1 MAEEFPVIS
10 LDSDAAEAARL
21 LATHRLPG
29 LIVTDERG
37 KPVAILPGSQVV
49 RFLVPMYVQDDPSL
63 ARVVDES
70 LADRVADKL
79 AGTTV
84 RKLLPDR
91 APELPVVNAD
101 DTMLEIA
108 AVMARLRC
116 PLVAVVDGD
125 RVIGAITASRL
136 LELAFQPR

>member
-21 LATHRLPG
+21 LAKHRLPG

-37 KPVAILPGSQVV
+37 KPVTILPGSQVV
-49 RFLVPMYVQDDPSL
+49 RFLVPTYVQDDPSL

-70 LADRVADKL
+70 LADRAADKL
-79 AGTTV
+79 AGVTV
-84 RKLLPDR
+84 RKLLPHR
-91 APELPVVNAD
+91 LPELPVANAD
-101 DTMLEIA
+101 DTLLEIA

-125 RVIGAITASRL
+125 RIVGAITASRL
-136 LELAFQPR
+136 LELAFAK

>member
-10 LDSDAAEAARL
+10 LDADAAEAARL

-37 KPVAILPGSQVV
+37 RPVAILPGSQVV
-49 RFLVPMYVQDDPSL
+49 RFLVPKYVQDDPAL

-70 LADRVADKL
+70 LADRLADKL

-84 RKLLPDR
+84 RKLLPEPP
-91 APELPVVNAD
+91 PELPVVKAD
-101 DTMLEIA
+101 DTVLEIA
-108 AVMARLRC
+108 ALMARLRC

-125 RVIGAITASRL
+125 RIVGAITASRL
-136 LELAFQPR
+136 LELAVKPQ

>member
-37 KPVAILPGSQVV
+37 RPVAILPGSQVV
-49 RFLVPMYVQDDPSL
+49 RFLVPKYVQDDPAL

-84 RKLLPDR
+84 RKMLPD
-91 APELPVVNAD
+91 PPPSELPVVKAD
-101 DTMLEIA
+101 DTVLEIA

-125 RVIGAITASRL
+125 HIVGAITASRL
-136 LELAFQPR
+136 LELAVS